1 MIITKKA
8 LSRRTFLRGAGTI
21 LALPA
26 LESMVPALSYAQ
38 DFIKPAQ
45 RLFVGYVPNGVIMD
59 KWTPTTIGTNFEL
72 PETLKPLK
80 SKALTRDP
88 VGAG

>member
-26 LESMVPALSYAQ
+26 LESMVPALSNAQ

-45 RLFVGYVPNGVIMD
+45 RLFVGYVPNGVIMV
-59 KWTPTTIGTNFEL
+59 KWTPPTIGTNFEL
-72 PETLKPLK
+72 PETLKP
-80 SKALTRDP
+80 
-88 VGAG
+88 